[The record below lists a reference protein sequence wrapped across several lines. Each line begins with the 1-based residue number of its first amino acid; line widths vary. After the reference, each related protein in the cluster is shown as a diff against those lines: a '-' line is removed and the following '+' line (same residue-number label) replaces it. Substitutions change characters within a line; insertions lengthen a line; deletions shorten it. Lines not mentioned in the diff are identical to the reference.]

1 MSDPTNFPPPGDP
14 NQPGQPPAAPPPP
27 GPPPAAPPPPPGP
40 PPGQPPAAPPP
51 PPGGYGAPPPPQA
64 PPPGG
69 YGAPPPPPPPQ
80 GYTPYQ
86 GAPVAGQGGNIDI
99 GRAFSWAIAKF
110 QQYLV
115 PILVL
120 GAFVFAVRLVQ
131 ALVSGAII
139 NAVSPEDCGT
149 GAFSDVCVS
158 RSFWQALVGGI
169 VVAVIFGILDFL
181 VRIGITRAALKTT
194 VGKTPEVSDIATGE
208 NLGPYII
215 TAIVTGLAIIVGL
228 VLCIIPG
235 LIAAFLLAFAP
246 LLALDKGMGV
256 GEAIKKSVEMTT
268 QNVVPCILLAIINA
282 VAAFLSG
289 ILFGIF
295 AIVVV
300 PLALLITAHVYRQ
313 ILAEP
318 IAA

>member
-1 MSDPTNFPPPGDP
+1 MSDPTQFPPPPGDP
-14 NQPGQPPAAPPPP
+14 NQPGQPPATPPPPP

-51 PPGGYGAPPPPQA
+51 PPGGYGAPPPPPQPPA
-64 PPPGG
+64 PPGG
-69 YGAPPPPPPPQ
+69 YGAPPPQ

-86 GAPVAGQGGNIDI
+86 GAPVAGQQGNIDI
-99 GRAFSWAIAKF
+99 GSAFSWAIKKF

-139 NAVSPEDCGT
+139 DAVSPEECST
-149 GAFSDVCVS
+149 GFFGEVCA
-158 RSFWQALVGGI
+158 RSFWQAMVGAI
-169 VVAVIFGILDFL
+169 VVAIIFGILDFL

-194 VGKTPEVSDIATGE
+194 VGKAPEISDITTGE
-208 NLGPYII
+208 NLGPYIL

-289 ILFGIF
+289 ILFGVF

-313 ILAEP
+313 ILTEP
-318 IAA
+318 IAP